1 MYTGSK
7 SIPYISIFDLVDQEL
22 KDKAPIM
29 AVVVYSVSGMTCGKC
44 ERLISEAVVEVLEAR
59 TKKNSGKNDGDAPD
73 VRIVDPLTSAAAA
86 SASDADARN
95 GGIVKGAVD

>member
-1 MYTGSK
+1 
-7 SIPYISIFDLVDQEL
+7 
-22 KDKAPIM
+22 M

-44 ERLISEAVVEVLEAR
+44 ERLISEAVVEVVEAR

-86 SASDADARN
+86 ASEAGAGN
-95 GGIVKGAVD
+95 GGIDKGTVD

>member
-1 MYTGSK
+1 
-7 SIPYISIFDLVDQEL
+7 
-22 KDKAPIM
+22 M

-44 ERLISEAVVEVLEAR
+44 ERLISEAVVEVIEAR
-59 TKKNSGKNDGDAPD
+59 TKKESGKNDGGDAPD

-86 SASDADARN
+86 SEAGARN